1 MITVGRRIQER
12 SMKGYRVLWA
22 LALIGVTACGEF
34 NREAVD
40 SNNQG
45 MALLRANRYSDAREK
60 FQRAA
65 EEDRRFDQPLYN
77 LALTYIRQK
86 DWTNAA
92 DALSR
97 AISRNPNNADYHYQL
112 GNAHYMLATAPDRA
126 DTGGAAQSL
135 EQARTAFQ
143 AALQKNNKLWMA
155 QMRLGQIAELLDN
168 PQDALRAY
176 TDCIGITPRAFGA
189 YVRLAR
195 IYRDHSRYDEALQ
208 VVREGLN
215 VAQPGVSERAQMY
228 NVMGLT
234 QLRQNQKTQAIE
246 SFRHAVEEDPRLVV
260 ALFSLGMTYAELPD
274 GRAQAILYLNR
285 FVSARGGEA
294 PPDYLQQAQARLS
307 ELQSAP

>member
-1 MITVGRRIQER
+1 
-12 SMKGYRVLWA
+12 MKVVRVLCA
-22 LALIGVTACGEF
+22 LALISASACSEY
-34 NREAVD
+34 NREAVE

-45 MALLRANRYSDAREK
+45 MAFLRANRYADAREK
-60 FQRAA
+60 FNRAA

-86 DWTNAA
+86 DWTNAV

-112 GNAHYMLATAPDRA
+112 GNAHFMIATAPDNA
-126 DTGGAAQSL
+126 ESAQGASHL
-135 EQARTAFQ
+135 EQAKTAF
-143 AALQKNNKLWMA
+143 AASLQKNSKLWMA

-176 TDCIGITPRAFGA
+176 TDCINITPRAYSA

-195 IYRDHSRYDEALQ
+195 IYRDHNKFDESLQ
-208 VVREGLN
+208 VLREGLN
-215 VAQPGVSERAQMY
+215 IAPPGAPERGAMY

-234 QLRQNQKTQAIE
+234 HLRQRQNPQAIE
-246 SFRHAVEEDPRLVV
+246 AFRHAIEEDSRLVV
-260 ALFSLGMTYAELPD
+260 ALYSLGTTYAEMPD

-285 FVSARGGEA
+285 FVSARGGDA
-294 PPDYLQQAQARLS
+294 PPEYLQQAQARLS
-307 ELQSAP
+307 ELQSPAQ

>member
-1 MITVGRRIQER
+1 
-12 SMKGYRVLWA
+12 MKGVRVLWA
-22 LALIGVTACGEF
+22 LALIGVSACSEY

-45 MALLRANRYSDAREK
+45 MALLRANRYADAREK

-86 DWTNAA
+86 DWTNAV

-97 AISRNPNNADYHYQL
+97 AISRNPNNADFHYQL
-112 GNAHYMLATAPDRA
+112 GNAHYMIATAPDNA
-126 DTGGAAQSL
+126 ESATGATHL

-143 AALQKNNKLWMA
+143 AALQKNSKLWMA

-176 TDCIGITPRAFGA
+176 TDCINIAPRAYGA

-208 VVREGLN
+208 VLREGLN
-215 VAQPGVSERAQMY
+215 MATPGAPERGQMY
-228 NVMGLT
+228 NVMGLA
-234 QLRQNQKTQAIE
+234 QLRQNQKPQAIE
-246 SFRHAVEEDPRLVV
+246 SFRHAVEEDSRLVV

-274 GRAQAILYLNR
+274 GRAQAVRYLNR
-285 FVSARGGEA
+285 FISARGGDA
-294 PPDYLQQAQARLS
+294 PPEYLQQAQAKLS
-307 ELQSAP
+307 ELQAPAQ

>member
-1 MITVGRRIQER
+1 
-12 SMKGYRVLWA
+12 MKGIQLLCTLVL
-22 LALIGVTACGEF
+22 VSVSACGEY

-45 MALLRANRYSDAREK
+45 MALLRANRYADAREK

-86 DWTNAA
+86 DWTNAV
-92 DALSR
+92 DALTR

-112 GNAHYMLATAPDRA
+112 GNSHYMIATAPDNA
-126 DTGGAAQSL
+126 DNPQGAAHL

-143 AALQKNNKLWMA
+143 AALTKNNRLWMA

-176 TDCIGITPRAFGA
+176 TDCITIAPRAYAA

-195 IYRDHSRYDEALQ
+195 IYRDNARYDEALQ
-208 VVREGLN
+208 VLREGLQ
-215 VAQPGVSERAQMY
+215 AAPPGAPERGAMY

-234 QLRQNQKTQAIE
+234 QLRQNARPQAIE
-246 SFRHAVEEDPRLVV
+246 SFRSAVQEDKRMVV
-260 ALFSLGMTYAELPD
+260 ALFSLGMTYAEMPNE
-274 GRAQAILYLNR
+274 RAQAQLYLTQ
-285 FVSARGGEA
+285 FISARGGDA
-294 PPDYLQQAQARLS
+294 PPEYLAQAQAKLG
-307 ELQSAP
+307 ELQSGAAP